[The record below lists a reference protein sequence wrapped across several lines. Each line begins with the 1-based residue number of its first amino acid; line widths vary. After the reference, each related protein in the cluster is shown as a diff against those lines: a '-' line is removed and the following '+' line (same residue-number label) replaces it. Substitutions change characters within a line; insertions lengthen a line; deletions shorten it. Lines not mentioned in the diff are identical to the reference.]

1 MPIGVRRIDSV
12 VPTSPGQRGID
23 LVRLT
28 GDGVATS
35 VLVTLGTESDIK
47 TIRGA
52 VCPSRITHNIPV
64 AGVLASTGF
73 TLTLAAATDLGNALT
88 MDVLIIGDGR

>member
-1 MPIGVRRIDSV
+1 MAITARRIDSV

-28 GDGVATS
+28 GDGAATT
-35 VLVTLGTESDIK
+35 VVITLGAESDIK

-64 AGVLASTGF
+64 AGVAASTGF
-73 TLTLAAATDLGNALT
+73 TLTLTAATDLGNGLF
-88 MDVLIIGDGR
+88 MDVLVVGDGR